1 MTDHREPRRI
11 SFLHS
16 AGASRS
22 GPGKNIRAM
31 ALRGPSLRAGTS
43 RWEQVGCAA
52 DDQERESSESPMLN
66 AFWRVAP
73 SVLLNFL
80 AIRDALAF
88 LRAIVFSSRT
98 SAEVHA
104 RRFFFLFAIKP
115 PFQESQLVSLT
126 GANEKPTDG
135 VKTHLAVEPLP
146 HCRAWNFTAT
156 TRSQMR
162 QGELTNAF
170 VGSFLARRETGG
182 NSSFRNATRLY

>member
-73 SVLLNFL
+73 SVLLSFL
-80 AIRDALAF
+80 AICDALVF
-88 LRAIVFSSRT
+88 LRAIDLSSRT

-115 PFQESQLVSLT
+115 PFQENRLYPLRERKKSQQMGWRS
-126 GANEKPTDG
+126 P
-135 VKTHLAVEPLP
+135 LAVEPLP
-146 HCRAWNFTAT
+146 HCRPWSFVAT
-156 TRSQMR
+156 TSIPDTAGQV
-162 QGELTNAF
+162 NKC
-170 VGSFLARRETGG
+170 FL
-182 NSSFRNATRLY
+182 LD